1 MTGEQITKVID
12 TAKAAGITTYD
23 FATDIY
29 AHFYHDGENSF
40 VKYDSTNDVLFNV
53 RSSNYGGAVPQFGQ
67 NKILVMGADPIDVH
81 EARIAGDYDQ
91 IKTFLENFGL
101 DLSDDELKIMVDLN
115 KMNYDIIPETGDYNR
130 FVPLS
135 KKQYD
140 ALTPEE
146 KEEYDA
152 AKAKDDE
159 AKANYIGQHAAASIS
174 Y

>member
-1 MTGEQITKVID
+1 MTENQITKFIE
-12 TAKAAGITTYD
+12 AADAANIKSYD

-29 AHFYHDGENSF
+29 AHLYHDGESSL
-40 VKYDSTNDVLFNV
+40 VKYDSANKMLLNI
-53 RSSNYGGAVPQFGQ
+53 RSSNYGGSVPQFGQ
-67 NKILVMGADPIDVH
+67 NKILVTGADLIDVH

-91 IKTFLENFGL
+91 IKTFLENFGVT
-101 DLSDDELKIMVDLN
+101 LSDDELKIMVDLN

-140 ALTPEE
+140 ALSPEK

-152 AKAKDDE
+152 AKAEDDKK
-159 AKANYIGQHAAASIS
+159 KANYIGQRSAASIS
-174 Y
+174 F